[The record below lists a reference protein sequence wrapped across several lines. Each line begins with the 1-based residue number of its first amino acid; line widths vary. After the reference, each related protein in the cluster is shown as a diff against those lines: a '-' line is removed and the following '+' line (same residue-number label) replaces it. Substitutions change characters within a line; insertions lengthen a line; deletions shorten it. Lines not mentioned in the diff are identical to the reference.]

1 MNCAIII
8 KDAKF
13 FGHITQTI
21 LSGQYVVYNGK
32 YYEVHEISPDYGIV
46 LRRASDLYS
55 SRRYYRQLRTYHMG
69 KVEQS
74 EMVSSRNVAG
84 MKLMTGCCD
93 FSVDT
98 DGYLDMQDLHDCRTA
113 RHVDL
118 REDPKAGSYR
128 RSYHN
133 KRILTVKLPDMDE
146 DMRYTLGLLF
156 SELFRSLY
164 PAGWA
169 YLAVLA
175 KKPEDLEETYSL
187 LTYDLEE
194 ENSTENLYIVE
205 DSELDLGLLDSVI
218 RNMPRMMEILEDY
231 LSWHLEKLG
240 EEERAGRRRIRR
252 GKKRSLQEGT
262 LLPFWR
268 RKGEQSSEAF
278 GGTGLSKTLRQ
289 QKKSTDPCEKTGAY
303 RCQGVRS
310 AGS

>member
-55 SRRYYRQLRTYHMG
+55 RRRYYRQLRTYHMG

-205 DSELDLGLLDSVI
+205 DSEKAWNLKMEKKAYTAAARDILYEG
-218 RNMPRMMEILEDY
+218 MEIWVSIQYLYQVGESSYAAGLEQIQMARDDARGAGFRLY
-231 LSWHLEKLG
+231 AAQYPLVKDMTALRKTPFTEYIPVDLEKV
-240 EEERAGRRRIRR
+240 
-252 GKKRSLQEGT
+252 K
-262 LLPFWR
+262 
-268 RKGEQSSEAF
+268 SEARRLL
-278 GGTGLSKTLRQ
+278 G
-289 QKKSTDPCEKTGAY
+289 
-303 RCQGVRS
+303 
-310 AGS
+310 

>member
-32 YYEVHEISPDYGIV
+32 YYEVHEVSPDYGIV

-55 SRRYYRQLRTYHMG
+55 RRRYYRQLRTYHMG

-118 REDPKAGSYR
+118 REDPKAGSDAAIVRPVLWRPQENFR
-128 RSYHN
+128 R
-133 KRILTVKLPDMDE
+133 
-146 DMRYTLGLLF
+146 
-156 SELFRSLY
+156 
-164 PAGWA
+164 
-169 YLAVLA
+169 
-175 KKPEDLEETYSL
+175 YSC
-187 LTYDLEE
+187 D
-194 ENSTENLYIVE
+194 
-205 DSELDLGLLDSVI
+205 
-218 RNMPRMMEILEDY
+218 
-231 LSWHLEKLG
+231 
-240 EEERAGRRRIRR
+240 A
-252 GKKRSLQEGT
+252 
-262 LLPFWR
+262 
-268 RKGEQSSEAF
+268 
-278 GGTGLSKTLRQ
+278 
-289 QKKSTDPCEKTGAY
+289 
-303 RCQGVRS
+303 
-310 AGS
+310 

>member
-175 KKPEDLEETYSL
+175 KKPEDLKE
-187 LTYDLEE
+187 
-194 ENSTENLYIVE
+194 
-205 DSELDLGLLDSVI
+205 
-218 RNMPRMMEILEDY
+218 
-231 LSWHLEKLG
+231 
-240 EEERAGRRRIRR
+240 
-252 GKKRSLQEGT
+252 
-262 LLPFWR
+262 
-268 RKGEQSSEAF
+268 
-278 GGTGLSKTLRQ
+278 
-289 QKKSTDPCEKTGAY
+289 
-303 RCQGVRS
+303 
-310 AGS
+310 